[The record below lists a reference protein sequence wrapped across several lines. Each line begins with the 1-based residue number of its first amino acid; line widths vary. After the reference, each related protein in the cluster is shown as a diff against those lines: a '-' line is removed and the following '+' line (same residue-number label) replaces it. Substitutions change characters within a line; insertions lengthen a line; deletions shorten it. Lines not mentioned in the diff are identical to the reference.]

1 MLSVIH
7 KQTTTQGP
15 TMTDLPKGNTVLSQ
29 DERPIA
35 AVFYPQE
42 SDPGFTVGSNGCTKI
57 MAYDENG
64 RMDCIPWVAI
74 FVGDEIKWRIPA
86 DQVSVRYN

>member
-15 TMTDLPKGNTVLSQ
+15 TMTDLPKGNTVLSR
-29 DERPIA
+29 DARPIA

-42 SDPGFTVGSNGCTKI
+42 ADPGFTVGSNGCTQI
-57 MAYDENG
+57 VAYDESG
-64 RMDCIPWVAI
+64 QQAIPWIAV